1 LCVFFEINQKKGEF
15 MLGKKK
21 KSAGIFCVCSKKNSS
36 FVKQMRRV
44 PVFEPPI
51 WQHAP
56 AHVDTHAHD
65 KRKKR
70 TPITTT
76 TRNNNVVEK

>member
-1 LCVFFEINQKKGEF
+1 
-15 MLGKKK
+15 MLVWKK
-21 KSAGIFCVCSKKNSS
+21 KSAGDRKKLV
-36 FVKQMRRV
+36 FDRRKKLVFRVFEQKKRRV

-76 TRNNNVVEK
+76 TRNNNVVEKWTKQDVW

>member
-1 LCVFFEINQKKGEF
+1 L
-15 MLGKKK
+15 KK
-21 KSAGIFCVCSKKNSS
+21 KSAGDRKKLV
-36 FVKQMRRV
+36 FDRRKKLVFRVFEQKKRRV

-51 WQHAP
+51 WQHTTP

-70 TPITTT
+70 TTITTTTSTTT
-76 TRNNNVVEK
+76 TRNNNNEKSKSE